1 LFAGFFTMGFA
12 PPFSFLQQAFGETRQ
27 PGGQAPP
34 LQGRLGFAEIG
45 FVAANCFGRGVILPT

>member
-1 LFAGFFTMGFA
+1 MGFA